1 MKKALQIIILLF
13 LSGNVFS
20 QSFPYM
26 RFRKPIASNSN
37 KTFRFT
43 HVISGVDAFVDIIGS
58 KNATLDEIDDS
69 SSNKYAWQPFI
80 TYGKAN
86 NFSDTSYIDFRI
98 TFKNNSTGSAVT
110 QSNMAITVVDLDGSG
125 LLSYREMVAASLP
138 STPKGIVGSTISTLT
153 NLLRNTLVS
162 GTLSYSSIDTNNL
175 GAMAQINYVNVNTF
189 TLRVGVVGRVSSSN
203 TTRQS
208 SFYFK
213 GFNNLNFV
221 LPVKLMEF
229 DIVSDDNKNTLVWKT
244 TSEENS
250 NRFEV
255 YRSVDGVNFS
265 LAGQVKAS
273 GYSQA
278 VRSYAFND
286 NINEMSNGK
295 VYYKLKLIDNDETFS
310 WSHLVYTTTNGT
322 NTTVQSLFPNPCSGI
337 LNVSFGTVSESTFSV
352 EIVDAFGKTYQT
364 TSSNDLNGSSFTSF
378 DITDL
383 ANGIYF
389 VRINTEEGTSEM
401 TKFVKY

>member
-13 LSGNVFS
+13 ISGNAFS

-43 HVISGVDAFVDIIGS
+43 HVVSGVDAFVDIIGS

-69 SSNKYAWQPFI
+69 STNKYAWQPFI
-80 TYGKAN
+80 TYGKAS
-86 NFSDTSYIDFRI
+86 NFADTSYIDFRV
-98 TFKNNSTGSAVT
+98 TFKNNSNGVNVT
-110 QSNMAITVVDLDGSG
+110 QSNVAITVVDLDGSG

-153 NLLRNTLVS
+153 GLLRNTLVS
-162 GTLSYSSIDTNNL
+162 GVVSYASIDTNNL
-175 GAMAQINYVNVNTF
+175 AAMAQINYVNVNTF
-189 TLRVGVVGRVSSSN
+189 TIRVGVVGKVSST
-203 TTRQS
+203 TTRQN

-229 DIVSDDNKNTLVWKT
+229 DLVADDNKNTLVWKT

-255 YRSVDGVNFS
+255 YRSIDGVNFT

-273 GYSQA
+273 GYSQS

-286 NINEMSNGK
+286 NINEVATGK
-295 VYYKLKLIDNDETFS
+295 VYYKLKLIDNDETYS
-310 WSHLVYTTTNGT
+310 WSHLIYTTTKGS
-322 NTTVQSLFPNPCSGI
+322 NTTVQSLFPNPCNGV
-337 LNVSFGTVSESTFSV
+337 LNVSFGTVSESAFSV
-352 EIVDAFGKTYQT
+352 EIVDAYGKTYQT
-364 TSSNDLNGSSFTSF
+364 VNSDDINGSSFTSF